1 MAVLSGKKSV
11 GSAQEDKG
19 VGRQSREGAP
29 KQQPGPMRDSVL
41 VHIIKLHVLA
51 SVLSPPIQRR
61 GPVHQVDMLAKRVL
75 IAIVDKV
82 LIDSRQDVW

>member
-1 MAVLSGKKSV
+1 MK
-11 GSAQEDKG
+11 
-19 VGRQSREGAP
+19 
-29 KQQPGPMRDSVL
+29 DSVL
-41 VHIIKLHVLA
+41 VHSIKLHFLA

-61 GPVHQVDMLAKRVL
+61 GPVHQVDMLAKRGL